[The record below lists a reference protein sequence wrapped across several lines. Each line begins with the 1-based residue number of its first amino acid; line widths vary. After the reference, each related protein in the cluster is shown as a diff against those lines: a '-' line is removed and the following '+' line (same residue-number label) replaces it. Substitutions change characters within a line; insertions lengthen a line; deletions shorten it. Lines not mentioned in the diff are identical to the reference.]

1 MTAEVAARDVA
12 TRVKSAVRAVLPR
25 SARVK
30 PAGPNPAADFLV
42 NGIPVKA
49 KWVGEGWLRDV
60 RPIISN
66 RRRRPDLVVAR
77 RISPG
82 AREALSEAGIGWLDE
97 TGAAEFVIGPIIVSR
112 TGQPEAAPRKHARWT
127 PSVLAVSEALL
138 CGARATVAGVGEATG
153 LSSASC
159 TNALRVLTDLSL
171 LAAKAQRGR
180 DSARYIVDFDRLL
193 DAYASAAAASPPK
206 HSLMVG
212 VTWSDILTGLAET
225 GRIWNRQQLNW
236 AITGAAASLV
246 LAPLLTSVGAAEV
259 FVEARTMAELRAV
272 AEAARFRPIDGGR
285 LTLLPFPTVTA
296 HRLATEVD
304 GVRVAPWPRVYADLR
319 KAGVRGEEAA
329 QHLREV
335 AREG

>member
-1 MTAEVAARDVA
+1 MTEGMGARDV
-12 TRVKSAVRAVLPR
+12 TRRVESAVRAVLPR
-25 SARVK
+25 SVRVK
-30 PAGPNPAADFLV
+30 PAGPGPAADFLV
-42 NGIPVKA
+42 NGIPVQA

-60 RPIISN
+60 RPVVAD

-82 AREALSEAGIGWLDE
+82 AREALSNAGIGWLDE

-112 TGQPEAAPRKHARWT
+112 TGQPEEAPQKHARWT

-159 TNALRVLTDLSL
+159 TTALRVLTDLGL
-171 LAAKAQRGR
+171 LGAMAERGR
-180 DSARYIVDFDRLL
+180 DSARHIVDFDRLL

-206 HSLMVG
+206 RSLRVG
-212 VTWSDILTGLAET
+212 VTWSDIITGLAET
-225 GRIWNRQQLNW
+225 GRIWNQQKLNW
-236 AITGAAASLV
+236 ATTGAAASLL

-259 FVEARTMAELRAV
+259 FVEARTTAELRAAAEV
-272 AEAARFRPIDGGR
+272 AGLRPIDGGR

-335 AREG
+335 ADAR

>member
-1 MTAEVAARDVA
+1 
-12 TRVKSAVRAVLPR
+12 
-25 SARVK
+25 
-30 PAGPNPAADFLV
+30 V
-42 NGIPVKA
+42 NDIPVQA

-60 RPIISN
+60 RPVVSD

-82 AREALSEAGIGWLDE
+82 AREALSNAGIGWLDE

-112 TGQPEAAPRKHARWT
+112 TGQPEEAPRKLARWT

-153 LSSASC
+153 LSSGSC
-159 TNALRVLTDLSL
+159 TTALRVLTALGL
-171 LAAKAQRGR
+171 LGAKVERGR
-180 DSARYIVDFDRLL
+180 DSARHIIDFDRLL

-206 HSLMVG
+206 PSLRVG
-212 VTWSDILTGLAET
+212 VTWSDIITGLAET
-225 GRIWNRQQLNW
+225 GRTWNRHQLNW
-236 AITGAAASLV
+236 ATTGAAASLM

-259 FVEARTMAELRAV
+259 FVEARTMAELRAA
-272 AEAARFRPIDGGR
+272 AEMAGLRPIEGGR
-285 LTLLPFPTVTA
+285 LTLLHFPTVTA
-296 HRLATEVD
+296 SRLATEVD

-319 KAGVRGEEAA
+319 RTGVRGEEAA

-335 AREG
+335 VDER